1 MPRTLAIG
9 DIHGCLTALDTL
21 LGFVQP
27 TEEDTIIFL
36 GDYVDRGPDT
46 KGVLDRLIELKNTGR
61 AIFIRGNHE
70 IMMLGA
76 KCGRDDFRFWTSF
89 GGLEALESYSKP
101 GLGVSLESIP
111 LEHWYFL
118 DRTLQEGY
126 ETDTH
131 IFVHAN
137 LHPDRSMR
145 EQSTDSLH
153 WQAISPSVH
162 RQHISGKTMICG
174 HTQQREGL
182 PLVLEKAVC
191 IDTWAYGEGWLTC
204 LDVESGTFWQA
215 NELGTMRKGVL
226 GLREAFLDDN
236 ASESGLERGLQ

>member
-27 TEEDTIIFL
+27 TNEDLLVFL

-46 KGVLDRLIELKNTGR
+46 KGVLDRLIELKKTGR
-61 AIFIRGNHE
+61 AIFMRGNHE

-76 KCGRDDFRFWTSF
+76 KEGSDDFRFWTNF
-89 GGLEALESYSKP
+89 GGLEALESYVRP
-101 GLGVSLESIP
+101 GQGTSLEFVP
-111 LEHWYFL
+111 YEHWYFL
-118 DRTLQEGY
+118 DHTVP
-126 ETDTH
+126 ETFETETH

-137 LHPDRSMR
+137 LHPDRPLP

-153 WQAISPSVH
+153 WEAISPDVH
-162 RQHISGKTMICG
+162 RPHVSGKTMICG
-174 HTQQREGL
+174 HTEQREGL

-204 LDVESGTFWQA
+204 LDVERGTFWQA
-215 NELGTMRKGVL
+215 NELGTTRKGVL
-226 GLREAFLDDN
+226 GLREQHFSD
-236 ASESGLERGLQ
+236 